1 MIGTKA
7 QIYMHQAVSI
17 GPRAIYRT
25 KQKKI
30 IDGIAVLNTK
40 FLCVSLSYTFYIWS
54 TITPVYC
61 KAVNNGS

>member
-17 GPRAIYRT
+17 GPRAIYQT

-30 IDGIAVLNTK
+30 IDGIASVKHEIPMCKFFIHVLY
-40 FLCVSLSYTFYIWS
+40 L
-54 TITPVYC
+54 
-61 KAVNNGS
+61 VNNYHCIL